1 MIADS
6 STIVTP
12 NMMMYV
18 PSSQSNN
25 PRRNIQR
32 RSSTTGILQ
41 LQHTKKKHDQPR
53 RRTSFTTISV
63 REYEQCLGD
72 CPATQEGAPISLSWA
87 YEERK
92 SISLDEYEEARKP
105 RRGRSELVLGVME
118 RRQKLLSAGSSF
130 LEVIRAERAVAMKNG
145 LMFRSNGVQNKSQ
158 EPASTTKSIT
168 SRAA

>member
-32 RSSTTGILQ
+32 RSSTTGI

-145 LMFRSNGVQNKSQ
+145 LMFRRSNDVQNKSQ